1 MVRTQLMTVTRIK
14 EGNACDVLSAETNVM
29 QSVNTYCSVTVV
41 IITVDA
47 IKARNNPDGSW
58 NFHHLQNLRN

>member
-1 MVRTQLMTVTRIK
+1 MTVTRIK

-47 IKARNNPDGSW
+47 IKARNNPEGSW
-58 NFHHLQNLRN
+58 NLHHLQNLRN